1 MRGLGKIFKILGGEK
16 KAPGSQKGNPY
27 HRPAGPG
34 GGRFASGPM
43 ARTPEQ
49 NRKKWDLGVGLY
61 VLLGGGKRDL
71 LYLRPN

>member
-49 NRKKWDLGVGLY
+49 NRKKWEREAKDNY
-61 VLLGGGKRDL
+61 VEAE
-71 LYLRPN
+71 